1 MNDITPPE
9 GFRIDRNGDFVAVA
23 NIKPIKLIE
32 DQCVAGIADTAKALR
47 QQMKDFKLEAMAEV
61 EEFVTT
67 VCEQHNAKRRSKRGD
82 AVMYSFDGRFKV
94 EKSTGRLIE
103 FNTNLEA
110 ARLLF
115 GEYLDEKTAAT
126 ADNELRTLVNS
137 AFNVAPDG
145 SCNTSNILKLLQY
158 EITNPKWLRACDA
171 LREAIDTRLTKS
183 YIRVYERDAEGNY
196 LPISLD
202 LAKL

>member
-1 MNDITPPE
+1 MTNITVPE
-9 GFRIDRNGDFVAVA
+9 GFRIDRNGDMVAIG

-32 DQCVAGIADTAKALR
+32 DQCVSGIAEQAKALQR
-47 QQMKDFKLEAMAEV
+47 AMLDFKAMAMAEV
-61 EEFVTT
+61 DEFVSTI
-67 VCEQHNAKRRSKRGD
+67 CEQHGAKRRSKRGD
-82 AVMYSFDGRFKV
+82 AVMYSFDGRYKV
-94 EKSTGRLIE
+94 ERSTGRLVE

-115 GEYLDEKTAAT
+115 GEYLDEKTAAA
-126 ADNELRTLVNS
+126 ADDELRTLVNS

-145 SCNTSNILKLLQY
+145 SCKTSNILRLLQY
-158 EITNPKWLRACDA
+158 EISNPKWIRACDA

-183 YIRVYERDAEGNY
+183 YIRVYERGPAGEY